1 MNAFKHFLQDYFHYT
16 KPQRRKSSQSGV
28 LISCEDNLTRYAITF
43 DESVHTQAEVCQ
55 KMR

>member
-28 LISCEDNLTRYAITF
+28 LISCEDNLTRYAITV